1 MVLIKRGD
9 LDIRMHTEARGHN
22 KKVAI
27 PKPMGRTSG
36 KTKPTDTFNLDYWP
50 QHKKYKICCLSQT
63 IPGSLSKLIHMV
75 KLIYGK

>member
-36 KTKPTDTFNLDYWP
+36 KTKPTDTFILDYWP
-50 QHKKYKICCLSQT
+50 QHKKIKNLLFKPDYFWKSKQT
-63 IPGSLSKLIHMV
+63 NT
-75 KLIYGK
+75 YGKIYIW